1 MRRFSRLPSCI
12 EIASFHFLGKA
23 WFDRRRLDY
32 FFVSNVLQE
41 CVKKADILVSFVTD
55 HSPIL
60 FSLNQMSKGSHG
72 KSLWKFYRSLLF
84 NKVYVEKDKGTYFVN
99 N

>member
-12 EIASFHFLGKA
+12 EIAPFHFLGKA

-60 FSLNQMSKGSHG
+60 FSLNQMSKRSHG
-72 KSLWKFYRSLLF
+72 KSLWEFNRSLLF